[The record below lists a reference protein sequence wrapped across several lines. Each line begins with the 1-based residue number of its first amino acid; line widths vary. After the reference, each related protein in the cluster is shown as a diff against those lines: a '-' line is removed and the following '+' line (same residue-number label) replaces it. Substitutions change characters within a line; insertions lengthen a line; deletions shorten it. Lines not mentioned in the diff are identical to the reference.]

1 VALDGFFRA
10 LDGLEAVLTGVPSGS
25 WDAPSPCAG
34 WRAADVASHVIGDL
48 RAVEAFA
55 IGRDM
60 EAGAADPRFAAG
72 DDPLA
77 VWRLARADMIAVLT
91 DAALAQSVPLPW
103 GNMPLGE
110 FLERYPM
117 EFLVHT
123 WDLAQAT
130 GQAAVLEPDLVHGAL
145 APAREFA
152 PVGRAAGLVGPERAV
167 AQDADDLTRLLAI
180 FGRSAST

>member
-1 VALDGFFRA
+1 
-10 LDGLEAVLTGVPSGS
+10 
-25 WDAPSPCAG
+25 
-34 WRAADVASHVIGDL
+34 VIGNL

-77 VWRLARADMIAVLT
+77 MWRRARADMIAVLT
-91 DAALAQSVPLPW
+91 TAALAQSVPLPW
-103 GNMPLGE
+103 GNVPLGE
-110 FLERYPM
+110 FLEQYPM

-130 GQAAVLEPDLVHGAL
+130 GQAAVLGPDLVHEAL
-145 APAREFA
+145 EPARQFT
-152 PVGRAAGLVGPERAV
+152 PMGRATGLVGPEHAV
-167 AQDADDLTRLLAI
+167 AEDADDLTRLLAI